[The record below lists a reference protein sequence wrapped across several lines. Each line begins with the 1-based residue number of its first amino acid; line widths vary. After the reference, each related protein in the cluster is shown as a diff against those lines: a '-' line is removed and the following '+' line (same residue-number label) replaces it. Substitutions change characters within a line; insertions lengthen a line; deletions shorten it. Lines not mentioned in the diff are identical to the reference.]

1 MKERPVSTLNSQP
14 DSCPNSQC
22 CELARCFWELAQVRP
37 VGSWVLTLLAA
48 LGVAV
53 AAQQAPGAQQP
64 EAPRTARAMAP
75 VDLTGTWVPLIT
87 EDWRFRMVTP
97 PRGDVASVPVND
109 AGRKAADAWDP
120 ARDAAA
126 GEQCK
131 AYGAA
136 GLMRLPLRARISWQ
150 DDATLKLETDNG
162 QQTRL
167 FRFAPPESGGV
178 PSDQSRGAAPAPPAA
193 ADWQGHS
200 VARWETMPESR
211 GVAPGGGG
219 RGGAQAPPL
228 SGGLTVVTTNMR
240 PGYLRRN
247 GVPYSARAVMTEHLD
262 TFREPNGDTY
272 LIIST
277 TVEDPT
283 YLNQPF
289 ITSTHFK
296 KEADNSKWNPRP
308 CEITQPVV
316 GK

>member
-1 MKERPVSTLNSQP
+1 MRQVIAAVVASLSFAAAIT
-14 DSCPNSQC
+14 
-22 CELARCFWELAQVRP
+22 AQ
-37 VGSWVLTLLAA
+37 
-48 LGVAV
+48 
-53 AAQQAPGAQQP
+53 QQAPAGQQAQ
-64 EAPRTARAMAP
+64 APRTPRAMAP

-97 PRGDVASVPVND
+97 PKGDVASVPVND
-109 AGRKAADAWDP
+109 AGRQAAEAWDP

-150 DDATLKLETDNG
+150 DDNTLKLETDSG

-167 FRFAPPESGGV
+167 FRFGDAK
-178 PSDQSRGAAPAPPAA
+178 PPAA

-200 VARWETMPESR
+200 VARWEAMNESQ
-211 GVAPGGGG
+211 GIAAGGGGGGG
-219 RGGAQAPPL
+219 RGGGPPPL
-228 SGGLTVVTTNMR
+228 SGGLSVVTTNMR

-247 GVPYSARAVMTEHLD
+247 GVPYSAQAVMTEYID

-272 LIIST
+272 LIVST
-277 TVEDPT
+277 TVEDPA

-296 KEADNSKWNPRP
+296 KEPDNSKWNPRP